1 MAKAAGCASVLSM
14 VVHMA
19 RPGAGAQW
27 FIDDLV
33 HVVLPREAIMAI
45 WSP

>member
-1 MAKAAGCASVLSM
+1 MAKAAGFALVLSL
-14 VVHMA
+14 VVHTA

-33 HVVLPREAIMAI
+33 HVVLPREANMAI